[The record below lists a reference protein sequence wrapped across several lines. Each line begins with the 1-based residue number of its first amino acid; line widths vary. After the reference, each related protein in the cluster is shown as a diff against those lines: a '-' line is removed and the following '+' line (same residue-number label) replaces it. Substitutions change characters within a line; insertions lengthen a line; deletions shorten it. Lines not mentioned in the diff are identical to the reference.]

1 MTILDFELAWDIV
14 TSYLVSGV
22 ITLGVGGIRTSVSY
36 SAILLVSLLKI
47 FFLKFTLCA
56 VFLI

>member
-47 FFLKFTLCA
+47 FF
-56 VFLI
+56 